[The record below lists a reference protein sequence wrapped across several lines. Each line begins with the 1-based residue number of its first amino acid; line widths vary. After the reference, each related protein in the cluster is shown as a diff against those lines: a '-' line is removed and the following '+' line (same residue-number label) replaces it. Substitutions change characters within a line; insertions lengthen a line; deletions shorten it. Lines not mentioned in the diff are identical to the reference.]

1 MGSKGLLDTTTA
13 VVPRKLDSWIDSF
26 IEHTECEHTPRLYRQ
41 WTAISLIA
49 AALEQK
55 VWIRTSS
62 NLYPNL
68 YILIVGHPGVGKTRI
83 IRVVRSLAT
92 DLQELY
98 VAPIS
103 LTFAALVDCLDA
115 AKRNHIV
122 HGQATPYTYNSLYI
136 CAGEFGAFMHKYDN
150 EMVDGLAAFYDPDPY
165 GQVRRTME
173 HKPAIESPQINMLAG
188 VTPQNLLH
196 FMPDRAWGQGFTSR
210 IIMVYSD
217 ERIIGDDFAIEPPSR
232 MNDLTHDLAVINNLY
247 GQFTVLPEYRDCINM
262 WRQLDEKPCPDHPKL
277 AHYVTRR
284 RVHLYKLSMIASVD
298 RGNTLALTRA
308 DFNRAIAWLHEAEL
322 AMPRVFEEGVG
333 SLDGQAMDEIVHFV
347 KAADRGHGV
356 NEQKI
361 MAFARSLIPL
371 HSMLKVIEA
380 LEHTGQLRLLGVDRN
395 TGLKWYTARDEDEP
409 PASAPVPE

>member
-1 MGSKGLLDTTTA
+1 M
-13 VVPRKLDSWIDSF
+13 
-26 IEHTECEHTPRLYRQ
+26 
-41 WTAISLIA
+41 IA

-68 YILIVGHPGVGKTRI
+68 YILIIGHPGVGKTRI
-83 IRVVRSLAT
+83 IRVVRTLAT

-103 LTFAALVDCLDA
+103 LTFAALVDCLDT
-115 AKRNHIV
+115 AKRNHVIR
-122 HGQATPYTYNSLYI
+122 GGAEPYTYNSLYI

-173 HKPAIESPQINMLAG
+173 RKPTIDSPQINMLAG

-217 ERIIGDDFAIEPPSR
+217 EHVIGDDFALAPPSR
-232 MNDLTHDLAVINNLY
+232 MSELEHDLGVINNLY
-247 GQFTVLPEYRDCINM
+247 GQFHVAPDYIDCINN
-262 WRQLDEKPCPDHPKL
+262 WRKLGEPPVPDHPKL
-277 AHYVTRR
+277 THYVTRR
-284 RVHLYKLSMIASVD
+284 RVHLYKLSMVSSVD
-298 RGNTLALTRA
+298 RGNSLMLGRE
-308 DFNRAIAWLHEAEL
+308 DFNRAIYWLAEVERG
-322 AMPRVFEEGVG
+322 MPKVFEAGVG

-347 KAADRGHGV
+347 KAVDRGHGV

-361 MAFARSLIPL
+361 MSFARSLVPL

-380 LEHTGQLRLLGVDRN
+380 MEQTGQLRLLGVDKN
-395 TGLKWYTARDEDEP
+395 TGLRWYTARDEEP
-409 PASAPVPE
+409 SDTSVTAE